1 MITMIIRKLLMVGFV
16 ALAFLILPGF
26 NLDRTLVPK
35 EKILS
40 GGVPKDGIPAILE
53 PRFIPAN
60 RADFPKPNDEVI
72 GVTINGTAK
81 AYPIKI
87 LNFHEVVNDS
97 FGDIPVV
104 VTF

>member
-1 MITMIIRKLLMVGFV
+1 MIIRKLFITGFMV
-16 ALAFLILPGF
+16 LAFLVLSGF
-26 NLDRTLVPK
+26 NLDKTLVPK

-53 PRFIPAN
+53 PRFIPAGK
-60 RADFPKPNDEVI
+60 ADFPEPGDEVI
-72 GVTINGTAK
+72 GVRLNSVAK

-97 FGDIPVV
+97 FGDVPIV